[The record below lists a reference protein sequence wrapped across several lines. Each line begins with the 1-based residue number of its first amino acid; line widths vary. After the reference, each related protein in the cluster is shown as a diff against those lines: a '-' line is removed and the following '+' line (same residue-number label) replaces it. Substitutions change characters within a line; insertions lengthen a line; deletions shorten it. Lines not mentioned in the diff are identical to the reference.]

1 MDETTRAQAGGRV
14 RTIFRGTDGRG
25 GLLTE
30 TAQTRRVA
38 AYCRVSTDTEAQS
51 ASLET
56 QIAAFRQRIAQ
67 RPGWKLVDIYADE
80 GVSGTSAKKR
90 RAFQRMLADCEA
102 GRIDYIITK
111 SISRFARN
119 TLECLSYIR
128 HLQSLGVQILFEKEN
143 IDTGSHFSEMV
154 LTVLAAFAQEE
165 SRSTSANV
173 TWSIRKKFEAG
184 EARWC
189 GWYGYRKGADGAMEI
204 ATEKAQVVRQMF
216 ALYERGQSLREIA
229 RQLNANGIPSPRGT
243 AWTYGSVSDILK
255 SEVYIGDMLLQKF
268 RTVDHLSHRSVR
280 NDATETPS
288 YYITDHHPAIVSRE
302 TFERVQR
309 IQAMR
314 NRNGGHAPQYP
325 YGGLDIRCPL
335 CGARLV
341 QRNTRGYGNARMALG
356 CFTEAG
362 CGRFA
367 LRMEKVNVALL
378 TTYNEMDRTAL
389 QAQARRGQ
397 QPSRRE
403 AQKFLRMK
411 VEQTETQTVEA
422 YWLEELIARVELEEA
437 AATEDSPAGCWTVI
451 VHWRCGLDSHSL
463 LRLGRTHNKPE
474 TVAKQYYV
482 NEAKYQARRA
492 AERAE
497 KNVKWLQKAA
507 AKE

>member
-67 RPGWKLVDIYADE
+67 RPSWKLVDIYADE
-80 GVSGTSAKKR
+80 GVSGTSAKTR

-165 SRSTSANV
+165 SRSISANV

-325 YGGLDIRCPL
+325 YGGWTSAARCAAHGW
-335 CGARLV
+335 CSA
-341 QRNTRGYGNARMALG
+341 TRAATAMRAWRW
-356 CFTEAG
+356 A
-362 CGRFA
+362 
-367 LRMEKVNVALL
+367 
-378 TTYNEMDRTAL
+378 AL
-389 QAQARRGQ
+389 QKRAAGGSRCAWKRSMLRC
-397 QPSRRE
+397 SRRIT
-403 AQKFLRMK
+403 KWT
-411 VEQTETQTVEA
+411 EQ
-422 YWLEELIARVELEEA
+422 RCKRK
-437 AATEDSPAGCWTVI
+437 PGAGSNPRDGK
-451 VHWRCGLDSHSL
+451 HRNSS
-463 LRLGRTHNKPE
+463 E
-474 TVAKQYYV
+474 
-482 NEAKYQARRA
+482 
-492 AERAE
+492 
-497 KNVKWLQKAA
+497 
-507 AKE
+507 

>member
-128 HLQSLGVQILFEKEN
+128 HLQSLGVQVLFEKEN

-165 SRSTSANV
+165 SRSISANV

-189 GWYGYRKGADGAMEI
+189 GWYGYRKA
-204 ATEKAQVVRQMF
+204 
-216 ALYERGQSLREIA
+216 
-229 RQLNANGIPSPRGT
+229 
-243 AWTYGSVSDILK
+243 
-255 SEVYIGDMLLQKF
+255 
-268 RTVDHLSHRSVR
+268 
-280 NDATETPS
+280 
-288 YYITDHHPAIVSRE
+288 
-302 TFERVQR
+302 
-309 IQAMR
+309 
-314 NRNGGHAPQYP
+314 
-325 YGGLDIRCPL
+325 
-335 CGARLV
+335 
-341 QRNTRGYGNARMALG
+341 
-356 CFTEAG
+356 
-362 CGRFA
+362 
-367 LRMEKVNVALL
+367 
-378 TTYNEMDRTAL
+378 RTA
-389 QAQARRGQ
+389 
-397 QPSRRE
+397 P
-403 AQKFLRMK
+403 
-411 VEQTETQTVEA
+411 
-422 YWLEELIARVELEEA
+422 
-437 AATEDSPAGCWTVI
+437 
-451 VHWRCGLDSHSL
+451 WR
-463 LRLGRTHNKPE
+463 
-474 TVAKQYYV
+474 
-482 NEAKYQARRA
+482 
-492 AERAE
+492 
-497 KNVKWLQKAA
+497 
-507 AKE
+507 

>member
-165 SRSTSANV
+165 SRSISANV

-302 TFERVQR
+302 TFER
-309 IQAMR
+309 
-314 NRNGGHAPQYP
+314 
-325 YGGLDIRCPL
+325 
-335 CGARLV
+335 V

>member
-1 MDETTRAQAGGRV
+1 M
-14 RTIFRGTDGRG
+14 
-25 GLLTE
+25 
-30 TAQTRRVA
+30 
-38 AYCRVSTDTEAQS
+38 
-51 ASLET
+51 
-56 QIAAFRQRIAQ
+56 
-67 RPGWKLVDIYADE
+67 
-80 GVSGTSAKKR
+80 
-90 RAFQRMLADCEA
+90 
-102 GRIDYIITK
+102 
-111 SISRFARN
+111 
-119 TLECLSYIR
+119 
-128 HLQSLGVQILFEKEN
+128 
-143 IDTGSHFSEMV
+143 
-154 LTVLAAFAQEE
+154 
-165 SRSTSANV
+165 
-173 TWSIRKKFEAG
+173 
-184 EARWC
+184 
-189 GWYGYRKGADGAMEI
+189 
-204 ATEKAQVVRQMF
+204 
-216 ALYERGQSLREIA
+216 
-229 RQLNANGIPSPRGT
+229 
-243 AWTYGSVSDILK
+243 
-255 SEVYIGDMLLQKF
+255 
-268 RTVDHLSHRSVR
+268 
-280 NDATETPS
+280 
-288 YYITDHHPAIVSRE
+288 
-302 TFERVQR
+302 
-309 IQAMR
+309 
-314 NRNGGHAPQYP
+314 
-325 YGGLDIRCPL
+325 
-335 CGARLV
+335 

-411 VEQTETQTVEA
+411 AEQTETQTVEA

>member
-1 MDETTRAQAGGRV
+1 MEKTTGARAGGRV
-14 RTIFRGTDGRG
+14 RTIFHGTDARG
-25 GLLTE
+25 GLAAE
-30 TAQTRRVA
+30 TAQIRRVA

-67 RPGWKLVDIYADE
+67 RPGWKLVDVYADE
-80 GVSGTSAKKR
+80 GASGTSAKKR

-128 HLQSLGVQILFEKEN
+128 RLQSLGVGILFEKEN

-165 SRSTSANV
+165 SRSISANV

-204 ATEKAQVVRQMF
+204 STEEANVVRQMF
-216 ALYERGQSLREIA
+216 KLYERGQSLREIA
-229 RQLNANGIPSPRGT
+229 RQLNGEGILSPRGA

-288 YYITDHHPAIVSRE
+288 YYITGHHPAIVSRE

-309 IQAMR
+309 IQSMR

-325 YGGLDIRCPL
+325 YGALEIRCPL
-335 CGARLV
+335 CGARLA

-356 CFTEAG
+356 CFAEAG

-367 LRMEKVNVALL
+367 LRMEKVNAALVKA
-378 TTYNEMDRTAL
+378 YSEMDMEAL
-389 QAQARRGQ
+389 QAQARRGR
-397 QPSRRE
+397 QPARRE
-403 AQKFLRMK
+403 AQRFLRMK
-411 VEQTETQTVEA
+411 AEQAEAQTVEA
-422 YWLEELIARVELEEA
+422 YWLEELVARVELEEA
-437 AATEDSPAGCWTVI
+437 AAAGDSPAGWWTVV
-451 VHWRCGLDSHSL
+451 VHWRCGLDSRL
-463 LRLGRTHNKPE
+463 PLRLGRMYNKPE
-474 TVAKQYYV
+474 TVARQYYV
-482 NEAKYQARRA
+482 NEARYQARRA
-492 AERAE
+492 AERAG
-497 KNVKWLQKAA
+497 KDMARAQNAA